1 MENIKSDK
9 IERILGIYTKLIHG
23 HVVNKV
29 EEAQNYHV
37 NERSIQRDIDD
48 IREYFENSVI
58 NDGVMNSVIYD
69 RTAK

>member
-29 EEAQNYHV
+29 EEHKYVHV
-37 NERSIQRDIDD
+37 LNEQESIERDIDK
-48 IREYFENSVI
+48 YAPKLLKMM
-58 NDGVMNSVIYD
+58 MNEGILSFGNL
-69 RTAK
+69 